1 MQKRFF
7 PKALI
12 GLSLGALALAAPA
25 YSDHHPSNDMATAEQ
40 APAAS
45 QTIVEIAVGTE
56 DLSTLVAAVTAAGL
70 VDALNGEG
78 ALTVFAPPNS
88 AFEKLPEGT
97 VATLVEPE
105 NKELLTGI
113 LTYHVVPAE
122 VFAADLIKAIN
133 DSDGHYT
140 IPTLNGETLSAS
152 IQDGDVILT
161 DATGATAKIIAT
173 DIDASNGVVHLID
186 RVVMPG

>member
-1 MQKRFF
+1 MQKRLF

-25 YSDHHPSNDMATAEQ
+25 FGDHHPSKDMATAEQ
-40 APAAS
+40 APVAS

-78 ALTVFAPPNS
+78 NLTVFAPPNS

-105 NKELLTGI
+105 NKDLLTGI

-122 VFAADLIKAIN
+122 VFAADLIQAIN

-152 IQDGDVILT
+152 IQDGEVILT

-186 RVVMPG
+186 SVVMPG